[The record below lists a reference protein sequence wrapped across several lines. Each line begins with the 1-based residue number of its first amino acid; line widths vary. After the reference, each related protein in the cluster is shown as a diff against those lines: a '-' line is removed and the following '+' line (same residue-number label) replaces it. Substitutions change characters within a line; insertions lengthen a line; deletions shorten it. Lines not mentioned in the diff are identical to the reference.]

1 MSKLF
6 LGVDGG
12 GSKTELCV
20 ADGSGKTLLTLNG
33 GATSFKSVGNAAAFA
48 NMREL
53 VRQMERAGFRAEH
66 IQRSVWGMSGCDT
79 PADRVVYEA

>member
-33 GATSFKSVGNAAAFA
+33 GATSFMSVGNAAVSVRNTFKEASGECPA
-48 NMREL
+48 AIRRRTGWSMR
-53 VRQMERAGFRAEH
+53 
-66 IQRSVWGMSGCDT
+66 
-79 PADRVVYEA
+79 P